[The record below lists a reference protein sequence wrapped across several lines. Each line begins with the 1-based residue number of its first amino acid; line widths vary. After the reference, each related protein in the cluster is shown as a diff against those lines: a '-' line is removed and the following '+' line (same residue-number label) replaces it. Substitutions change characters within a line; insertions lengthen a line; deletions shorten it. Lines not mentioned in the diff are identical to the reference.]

1 MVGLTQ
7 TQLGGVDLAEKR
19 DYYEILGLDKS
30 ASEDEIKKAFRSL
43 ARKHHP
49 DKNPDDSDAER
60 LFKEV
65 QEAYAVLSNPEQR
78 SQYDMFGHDSP
89 GGSPFGPGGF
99 QGVNI
104 NLDDLFSGG
113 FDSIFSSMFGG
124 SGHSRARR
132 GHDVLIKQIVTLEQ
146 IFREEEIEFEA
157 ELATEC
163 DTCGG
168 SGAKTP
174 EDVHVCQTC
183 DGQGQV
189 RQQARIGPFVQQVIN
204 DCPSCGGQGRT
215 IKNRCRSCN
224 GEGFVHG
231 EQKLRFTIPPGAE
244 DGTRMRMRGKGE
256 PIRGGVNG
264 DLYIQL
270 ETEPH
275 PWFERDGPDL
285 IMALPLGYPEMVLG
299 TEVELPHVDG
309 KVMRIVVPPSSRPS
323 ETIIV
328 KGRGMARRRARGRG
342 DVTILLKLHV
352 PDKVN
357 KQMRGILEN
366 LRDDFGLPVD
376 SIEDA
381 VRNEAKDR
389 RS

>member
-1 MVGLTQ
+1 MVGLTE
-7 TQLGGVDLAEKR
+7 TYLGGMYLAEKG
-19 DYYEILGLDKS
+19 DYYEVLGLGKG
-30 ASEDEIKKAFRSL
+30 ASDDEIKKAFRSL

-49 DKNPDDSDAER
+49 DKNPDNPDAER

-78 SQYDMFGHDSP
+78 KQYDMFGHDAP

-124 SGHSRARR
+124 AGHSRTRR
-132 GHDVLIKQIVTLEQ
+132 GHDVLINSQVTLEQ
-146 IFREEEIEFEA
+146 IYREDEIEFEA
-157 ELATEC
+157 ELASEC
-163 DTCGG
+163 ESCNG
-168 SGAKTP
+168 SGAKNP
-174 EDVHVCQTC
+174 DDVQICRTC

-189 RQQARIGPFVQQVIN
+189 AQQARIGPFVQQVIS
-204 DCPSCGGQGRT
+204 DCPSCEGQGRT
-215 IKNRCRSCN
+215 IKNRCRNCE
-224 GEGFVHG
+224 GEGFVQTK
-231 EQKLRFTIPPGAE
+231 QKLRFTIPPGAE

-256 PIRGGVNG
+256 PIRGGTNG

-270 ETEPH
+270 ETESH

-299 TEVELPHVDG
+299 TEVELPHIDG
-309 KVMRIVVPPSSRPS
+309 KPIHIVVPPGSRPS

-328 KGRGMARRRARGRG
+328 RGRGMPRRRARGRG
-342 DVTILLKLHV
+342 DVTVLLKLYV
-352 PDKVN
+352 PDKIN
-357 KQMRGILEN
+357 KEMRKMLEGLKEN
-366 LRDDFGLPVD
+366 FGLPIET
-376 SIEDA
+376 IEDT

-389 RS
+389 RN